1 MWSHIYLLVDV
12 TRARARAQRGQRE
25 EREEREEAEAS
36 NFPPPF
42 LIAKLRK

>member
-12 TRARARAQRGQRE
+12 TRARAQRGQRE